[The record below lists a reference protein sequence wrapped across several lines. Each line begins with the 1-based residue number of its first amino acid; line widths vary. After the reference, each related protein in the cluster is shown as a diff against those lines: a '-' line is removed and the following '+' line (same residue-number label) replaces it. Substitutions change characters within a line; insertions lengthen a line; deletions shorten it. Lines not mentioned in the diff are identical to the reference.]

1 MSGHFGEDA
10 VEAVVLANTFTI
22 VLRSHVTGAQ
32 ITLTG
37 PLKGLFEDPEK
48 ALDPAYVNYLGSELA
63 HRIREILV

>member
-10 VEAVVLANTFTI
+10 VDAAVLANTFTI
-22 VLRSHVTGAQ
+22 VLRNHVTGAE

-37 PLKGLFEDPEK
+37 PLKGMFEDPER
-48 ALDPAYVNYLGSELA
+48 ALDPAFVSYLGSELA

>member
-1 MSGHFGEDA
+1 MSGHFGEGA
-10 VEAVVLANTFTI
+10 VEAVVLASTFTI

-37 PLKGLFEDPEK
+37 PLKGLFEDPDR
-48 ALDPAYVNYLGSELA
+48 ALDPDSVSDLGSELA

>member
-10 VEAVVLANTFTI
+10 VEAAVLANTFTI
-22 VLRSHVTGAQ
+22 VLRNHVSGAE

-37 PLKGLFEDPEK
+37 PLKGMFEDPEK
-48 ALDPAYVNYLGSELA
+48 PLDSDSVKYLGSELA